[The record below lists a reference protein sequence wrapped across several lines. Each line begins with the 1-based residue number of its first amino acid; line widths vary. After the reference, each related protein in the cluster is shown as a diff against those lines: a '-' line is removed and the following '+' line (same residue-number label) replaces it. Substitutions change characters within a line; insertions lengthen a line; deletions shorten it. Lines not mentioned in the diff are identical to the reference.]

1 MVGRDLERQERLGSP
16 YLREIGRELIDVR
29 SHFAFQFWT
38 EQIIGAGMASTDL
51 LFFVV
56 FLALSH
62 TMILPC
68 ASLKCCFVVNV
79 NIATSYVILIF
90 VV

>member
-1 MVGRDLERQERLGSP
+1 MVRRDLERQERLGSP
-16 YLREIGRELIDVR
+16 YLREVGQLIDVR

-38 EQIIGAGMASTDL
+38 EQITGADMASTGL
-51 LFFVV
+51 PFFC
-56 FLALSH
+56 FSCFITH

-79 NIATSYVILIF
+79 NIVTSYVILIF